1 MRFLIGKYALQ
12 IQILQQDCNGK
23 RISTLVLR
31 NCYSN
36 LDLAEAEWEQNF
48 S

>member
-12 IQILQQDCNGK
+12 ILILQQDCNGK
-23 RISTLVLR
+23 RISTLALR
-31 NCYSN
+31 DCYSN
-36 LDLAEAEWEQNF
+36 LDLAEAEWEQNL